1 MLFPAQVGCAHR
13 GRDLS
18 INPVNLQ
25 LARCLWNRGILCISE
40 RTRKFKAHL
49 EGEPLAVPVPIRHS
63 NHSTFSRAHF
73 VVDDAMGGVK
83 FQLL

>member
-1 MLFPAQVGCAHR
+1 MLFPAQVGYAPR

-25 LARCLWNRGILCISE
+25 DTFGIEESCVISE
-40 RTRKFKAHL
+40 WTRKFKSHL

-63 NHSTFSRAHF
+63 NHSTFSPAHF

>member
-18 INPVNLQ
+18 INAVNLQ
-25 LARCLWNRGILCISE
+25 DTFGIGGILCISE

>member
-25 LARCLWNRGILCISE
+25 DTFGIGESCVISE

-49 EGEPLAVPVPIRHS
+49 EGEPLAFQVPIRHS